1 MTILKSFKDLP
12 RSKQVPGRDHIPCP
26 NPECGSSDGY
36 TEYDDG
42 HGWCY
47 VCQKRFTLEKTD
59 VALPQLPQG
68 IQGGPGVKEKDQILP
83 PRGTVSLQYPGL
95 RSIASATE
103 RFFNVQTEVDADGT
117 PYARLYPYAW
127 GTTKVRIFKDY
138 TTRQVED
145 KFFYRGKGSTR
156 GVFGRD
162 RFDPGSAKIIT
173 IVEGEEDALAAWE
186 MLGGKYPV
194 VSVQSGSTAK
204 EDCAQDREYINS
216 FSRIYLCLDNDDVG
230 KKASKEIA
238 RLFDFNKVYVVP
250 LTTYKDANDYLKAEA
265 TEAFRN
271 VWYGAKRYVPENIVS
286 TWSEFRD
293 ILKSRSSQS
302 IGSYP
307 FGQLQSMAHGFREGE
322 IVLIDAPEGIG
333 KTEFLRA
340 IEYHLLTTTK
350 YNVGYIPLE
359 ESKKRHLQG
368 LIGYHLREPLHLT
381 PDKYGDDLLLS
392 KLQELL
398 GHEERLFIYSHFG
411 SDEPDIILDA
421 IRGMVSSVGCK
432 FIFLDHITQV
442 VTGLRGMD
450 DERRVLDYMIT
461 RLNMMVQELQFCL
474 ILVSHV
480 NDNNDTRG
488 SRLISKAPHFRLSLS
503 RNLESENEDERN
515 TTKLLV
521 RKNRHGSTTG
531 PAGSVRFDPVT
542 FTLSDAP
549 NFKLAPIR

>member
-1 MTILKSFKDLP
+1 M
-12 RSKQVPGRDHIPCP
+12 PCP
-26 NPECGSSDGY
+26 NPDCTSSNGY

-42 HGWCY
+42 HGYCF
-47 VCQKRFTLEKTD
+47 VCNTYQKLEGKMVSHEAPLEQIPPSTGSRED
-59 VALPQLPQG
+59 SGEEQ
-68 IQGGPGVKEKDQILP
+68 KDRVLP
-83 PRGTVSLQYPGL
+83 PKGGISLQYPGL
-95 RSIASATE
+95 RSISPTTE
-103 RFFNVQTEVDADGT
+103 RFFNVQTEVDGDGT
-117 PYARLYPYAW
+117 PYGRLYPYPW

-138 TTRQVED
+138 TVRQEED
-145 KFFYRGKGSTR
+145 KFYYRGPKGTGKTR
-156 GVFGRD
+156 GLFGRD
-162 RFDPGSAKIIT
+162 RFDPGSAKVVT
-173 IVEGEEDALAAWE
+173 VVEGEEDCLAAWE

-204 EDCAQDREYINS
+204 DDCAEDREYLNS

-230 KKASKEIA
+230 KKATKEIA
-238 RLFDFNKVYVVP
+238 RLFDFNKVYTVP
-250 LTTYKDANDYLKAEA
+250 LSTYKDANDYLKAAASES
-265 TEAFRN
+265 FRN
-271 VWYGAKRYVPENIVS
+271 VWYGSKRYIPENIVS

-293 ILKSRSSQS
+293 ILQSKSSQS

-381 PDKYGDDLLLS
+381 PDKYGDDLLLG
-392 KLQELL
+392 KLQELM
-398 GHEERLFIYSHFG
+398 GHEERLFVYSHFG

-421 IRGMVSSVGCK
+421 IRGMVSSAGCK
-432 FIFLDHITQV
+432 FVFLDHITQV
-442 VTGLRGMD
+442 VSGNRDMN

-461 RLNMMVQELQFCL
+461 RLNMMVQELQYCL

-549 NFKLAPIR
+549 NFKLAPRLL